1 MPWRVLVLILVKRR
15 GVLIRRNEKELME
28 EAGL

>member
-1 MPWRVLVLILVKRR
+1 MPWRVLVLIPVKRG

-28 EAGL
+28 EE